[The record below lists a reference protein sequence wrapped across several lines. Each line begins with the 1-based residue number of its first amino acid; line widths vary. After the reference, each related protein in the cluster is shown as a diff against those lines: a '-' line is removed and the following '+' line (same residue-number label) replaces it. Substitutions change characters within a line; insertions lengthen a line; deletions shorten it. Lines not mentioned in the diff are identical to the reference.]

1 MSGVTAAAGHSIRAM
16 NKTQVVLFST
26 DANFAQLACS
36 AFGADARFEL
46 SVVEDWLRGGR
57 ADLAIA
63 AAAIAIIDLNKAGP
77 EELSRLQHLMNMVG
91 HQLPFVAVLQDFNE
105 LLARKLV
112 QMSIADLLVKPVTPS
127 DLVRGCIRI
136 AQNASGSKTKESNIY
151 TFLPVVGGA
160 GTTTLAIQS
169 AMTLLN
175 SNARRN
181 LSTCLI
187 DLNFGH
193 GACADYLDIEP
204 RLDLAEIEPNP
215 ERLDRQLLEG
225 MISHHT
231 SGLAVIASA
240 NRPAA
245 MQTIDQN
252 VIMGLLNV
260 VCQCFDYVVIDMPK
274 TWNSWTDNVLLG
286 SNKLFL
292 VGDMSVPGV
301 RRAKQLVAAISA
313 RLGQGPIP
321 KVIVNRFKR
330 HFFAPGMRRM
340 DLMRALDDS
349 FAGTV
354 PNNRRLVSEAIDRG
368 IPLEEVQKSN
378 NIASAIRKL
387 IFPRAGARTKSP
399 LPLIDRGG
407 LTLSVAQR

>member
-1 MSGVTAAAGHSIRAM
+1 
-16 NKTQVVLFST
+16 
-26 DANFAQLACS
+26 
-36 AFGADARFEL
+36 
-46 SVVEDWLRGGR
+46 
-57 ADLAIA
+57 
-63 AAAIAIIDLNKAGP
+63 
-77 EELSRLQHLMNMVG
+77 
-91 HQLPFVAVLQDFNE
+91 
-105 LLARKLV
+105 
-112 QMSIADLLVKPVTPS
+112 MSIADLLVKPVAPS

-151 TFLPVVGGA
+151 TFLPVVGGVGA
-160 GTTTLAIQS
+160 TTLAIQS

-252 VIMGLLNV
+252 VIMGLLNL